1 MKSFENIDVKSVKE
15 AVNLL
20 QKFQQQK
27 KLRRW
32 SAAAANI
39 CS

>member
-15 AVNLL
+15 AVGLL
-20 QKFQQQK
+20 QKFTSRK
-27 KLRRW
+27 KPRRW
-32 SAAAANI
+32 SAAVASI